1 MHYSLNEYIISEVLV
16 DNKIRGEM
24 KIRRLFSMLLLLLL
38 VTGTVSSCVPVEQT
52 LQIDNETSG
61 QSTIVNPESSA
72 LGNANASTLE
82 FTDGTGKK
90 IILESEPDRIVVA
103 GKATPYVLDS
113 VYLFPSAAEKLV
125 ALEVRGF
132 DTQAFLELVDP
143 QVNVKPF
150 LERDSGPEQIAP
162 QKPDLVIVKDVS
174 LAKLGSA
181 LEEIGIPVMG
191 VNLETPDDFYKDLK
205 ALGIVFNDTKR
216 ADEIISFYKDKVN
229 NVERLL
235 EGIDESTSPKILV
248 LQYSEDGGTIA
259 FKVPPANY
267 LQTIMIKKAG
277 GDPVWEED
285 AITSDGWMQVGL
297 EQIASW
303 NPDKIFVVNYGGD
316 SNLAAATLLDDPQW
330 QGLKAVENKE
340 IYGYPADYASWDLI
354 DPRWVLGLEWLATKI
369 HPNETNDLN
378 LEVEV
383 KEFYSKLYGL
393 TEAQIETEIIP
404 KLEGLR

>member
-1 MHYSLNEYIISEVLV
+1 
-16 DNKIRGEM
+16 M